1 MMPSPTGASGTE
13 YREAKRE
20 LTGWTAG
27 LEKRALAWL
36 AAHLPASVTPDRL
49 TVLGLVAM
57 LPGGEAYE
65 GSGRHPGL
73 LWAVNLALALNLF
86 GDSLDGTLARHRGTL
101 RPRYGF
107 YVDHVSDVF
116 GALFLVAGLGLSGH
130 MAPGVAAGLLV
141 AYLLFS
147 VNLYLATHTL
157 GRFKMSYGPVGGTEL
172 RLILVAA
179 NVALMAW
186 PRVWLLGRPV
196 RLFDIV
202 GGGATAGP
210 PGPPPKTGAGTA
222 PQRYPRPRG
231 ACPPPPLRARGW
243 GGDP

>member
-1 MMPSPTGASGTE
+1 MTPSPTRVDETE

-27 LEKRALAWL
+27 VEKRVLEWL
-36 AAHLPASVTPDRL
+36 AAHLPAFVTPDHL
-49 TVLGLVAM
+49 TVLGLLAM
-57 LPGGEAYE
+57 LLGGAAYA
-65 GSGRHPGL
+65 GSGRHPEL
-73 LWAVNLALALNLF
+73 LWAVNLALALNWF
-86 GDSLDGTLARHRGTL
+86 GDSLDGTLARHRGRL

-116 GALFLVAGLGLSGH
+116 GALFLVAGLALSGH
-130 MAPGVAAGLLV
+130 MAPAVAAGLLV

-157 GRFKMSYGPVGGTEL
+157 GRFKMSYGPIGGTEL

-186 PRVWLLGRPV
+186 PSVWLFGRPV
-196 RLFDIV
+196 RLFDVV
-202 GGGATAGP
+202 GAAAAAGL
-210 PGPPPKTGAGTA
+210 AGTLLKSVA
-222 PQRYPRPRG
+222 DTTRELYRLERV
-231 ACPPPPLRARGW
+231 
-243 GGDP
+243 

>member
-1 MMPSPTGASGTE
+1 M
-13 YREAKRE
+13 
-20 LTGWTAG
+20 
-27 LEKRALAWL
+27 
-36 AAHLPASVTPDRL
+36 
-49 TVLGLVAM
+49 
-57 LPGGEAYE
+57 
-65 GSGRHPGL
+65 L
-73 LWAVNLALALNLF
+73 LWAVNLALALNWF

-202 GGGATAGP
+202 GVAATAGLAVTLLKSVADTTRELYRLERVSSP
-210 PGPPPKTGAGTA
+210 PTRLLPGV
-222 PQRYPRPRG
+222 
-231 ACPPPPLRARGW
+231 W
-243 GGDP
+243 

>member
-36 AAHLPASVTPDRL
+36 AAHLPAFVTPDQL

-57 LPGGEAYE
+57 LLGGAAYA
-65 GSGRHPGL
+65 GSGRYPWL
-73 LWAVNLALALNLF
+73 LSAVNLALALNWF
-86 GDSLDGTLARHRGTL
+86 GDSLDGSLARHRGRL

-116 GALFLVAGLGLSGH
+116 GALFLLGGLALSGH
-130 MAPGVAAGLLV
+130 MAPAVAAGLLV

-172 RLILVAA
+172 RLILAAA
-179 NVALMAW
+179 NLALMAW
-186 PRVWLLGRPV
+186 PRVWLFGRSV
-196 RLFDIV
+196 RLFDVV
-202 GGGATAGP
+202 GVVAAAGLAVTLL
-210 PGPPPKTGAGTA
+210 KSVADTT
-222 PQRYPRPRG
+222 RELYR
-231 ACPPPPLRARGW
+231 L
-243 GGDP
+243 

>member
-1 MMPSPTGASGTE
+1 MTPSPACIDETK

-27 LEKRALAWL
+27 VEKRVLAWL
-36 AAHLPASVTPDRL
+36 AAHLPAFVTPDHL

-57 LPGGEAYE
+57 LLGGAAYA
-65 GSGRHPGL
+65 GSGRHPSL
-73 LWAVNLALALNLF
+73 LWAVNLALALNWF
-86 GDSLDGTLARHRGTL
+86 GDSLDGTLARHRGRL

-116 GALFLVAGLGLSGH
+116 GALFLVSGLAFSGH
-130 MAPGVAAGLLV
+130 MAPAVAAGLLV
-141 AYLLFS
+141 AYLVFS

-157 GRFKMSYGPVGGTEL
+157 GRFKMSYGPIGGTEL

-186 PRVWLLGRPV
+186 PSVWLFGLPV
-196 RLFDIV
+196 RLFDLV
-202 GGGATAGP
+202 GGAAAAGLAVTLL
-210 PGPPPKTGAGTA
+210 KSVADTT
-222 PQRYPRPRG
+222 RELYRLERG
-231 ACPPPPLRARGW
+231 
-243 GGDP
+243 